1 MGESWFISGC
11 FLFDQVFKVGDLGG
25 WIVRGEEP
33 RGKSP
38 ELLMAGQGKN

>member
-1 MGESWFISGC
+1 MGESWFISG
-11 FLFDQVFKVGDLGG
+11 FLFDRVFKVGDLGG
-25 WIVRGEEP
+25 WIVREEEP